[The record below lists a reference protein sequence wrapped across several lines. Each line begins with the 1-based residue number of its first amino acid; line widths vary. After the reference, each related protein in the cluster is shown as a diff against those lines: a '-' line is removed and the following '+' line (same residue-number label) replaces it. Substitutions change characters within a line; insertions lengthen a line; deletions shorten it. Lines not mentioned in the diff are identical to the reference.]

1 MLIISTLEYFG
12 FPCKQGKWDISVF
25 LHKNLLIKTA
35 DCTHNSSSPF
45 HSILCTKAIQERWIF
60 LCVVNFG
67 KHINFKFC
75 QILFH
80 NCVDET
86 QFWTDLTYVDI
97 SMPFWDIRSNLCEE
111 AVVRKCMVV
120 ISNNLTIYFLL
131 SVYNPWLCKTKH
143 SKTFLRT
150 PLTILH
156 KVNPTPEISKIITMR
171 LPYVYSNSKNN

>member
-1 MLIISTLEYFG
+1 MLTISTLEYFG

-60 LCVVNFG
+60 LCVGNFG
-67 KHINFKFC
+67 NHINFKFC
-75 QILFH
+75 QILSH

-97 SMPFWDIRSNLCEE
+97 SMPFWDIRSNLCKE

-120 ISNNLTIYFLL
+120 ISNNLAIYFLL
-131 SVYNPWLCKTKH
+131 SVYNPWLCKIKH
-143 SKTFLRT
+143 SIQRHFLGHLE
-150 PLTILH
+150 PDSPVHPHHYIVFTISTLR
-156 KVNPTPEISKIITMR
+156 KAWAE
-171 LPYVYSNSKNN
+171 